1 MYPLTLSTP
10 DQSDYA
16 LDPWVPTRGTPTDP
30 PNPYSLFPTK
40 MSPVLTSTLVLT
52 LLLAVGLFFFIR
64 ASTKARIEQMVL
76 ETSESEAVLLPKL
89 QVYFTDRAY
98 RIAAVDRDTDIVTF
112 EGLVRPSVFLA
123 SLLTG
128 LAAIGALCVSL
139 VLSMLFPDVSKLWW
153 GLLLLVA
160 PLAGWFYW
168 QGSSRTEQ
176 VRLKVEAQDGEPSPT
191 VIKISGHR
199 DELAVFQETLQL
211 CVREG
216 IK

>member
-1 MYPLTLSTP
+1 MT
-10 DQSDYA
+10 
-16 LDPWVPTRGTPTDP
+16 
-30 PNPYSLFPTK
+30 
-40 MSPVLTSTLVLT
+40 PVLTSTLILT

-64 ASTKARIEQMVL
+64 ASTKERIEQMVL
-76 ETSESEAVLLPKL
+76 ETSDSEEVLLPRL
-89 QVYFTDRAY
+89 QTYFTDRAY

-128 LAAIGALCVSL
+128 LAAIGALCLAL
-139 VLSMLFPDVSKLWW
+139 VLSMLFPDGGKLFL
-153 GLLLLVA
+153 GLLLVA

-176 VRLKVEAQDGEPSPT
+176 IRLKVESQAGAPAPT
-191 VIKISGHR
+191 TIKISGHR

-211 CVREG
+211 CVREE

>member
-1 MYPLTLSTP
+1 MT
-10 DQSDYA
+10 
-16 LDPWVPTRGTPTDP
+16 
-30 PNPYSLFPTK
+30 
-40 MSPVLTSTLVLT
+40 PVLTSTLILT

-64 ASTKARIEQMVL
+64 ASTKDRIEQMVL
-76 ETSESEAVLLPKL
+76 ETSDVEEVLLPRL
-89 QVYFTDRAY
+89 QSYFTDRAY
-98 RIAAVDRDTDIVTF
+98 RVTAVDRDTDIITF

-128 LAAIGALCVSL
+128 LAAIGALCLAL
-139 VLSMLFPDVSKLWW
+139 VLSMLFPAVGRLFL
-153 GLLLLVA
+153 GLLLIA

-176 VRLKVEAQDGEPSPT
+176 IRLKVESQDGQPVPT
-191 VIKISGHR
+191 TIRISGHR

-211 CVREG
+211 CVHEE